1 MEKGY
6 WEKIAPSYETE
17 IFDVLKNDKSGK
29 IVKAILSFAGPKKS
43 VIDIGCAVGKWMPVL
58 SPVFGKVQ
66 AIDISNNNLKI
77 AAKKYPQYTNITYER
92 VDMSATSL
100 KPATILKSNSNLS
113 STTQSK
119 VKKYDSAICINA
131 ILTSSLKKRDLFFKH
146 MVSFIKKGGDL
157 VLVVPS
163 LESKLFSHIV
173 ANKYNVDDAKKDKAP
188 TGKRAISQIRF
199 IKDGVTDIDDV
210 PTKHFLKEELELL
223 LDLAGFTVEKI
234 EKINYKWSTE
244 FHKPPSWLKNPQPWD
259 WMVKAKKNP
268 HQINDEDL

>member
-6 WEKIAPSYETE
+6 WEKIAPAYEAE
-17 IFDVLKNDKSGK
+17 IFDVLKNDKSGI

-58 SPVFGKVQ
+58 APLFGKVQ

-77 AAKKYPQYTNITYER
+77 AAIKYPQYDNIIYER
-92 VDMSATSL
+92 VDMSATTV
-100 KPATILKSNSNLS
+100 KE
-113 STTQSK
+113 
-119 VKKYDSAICINA
+119 KKYDAAICINA
-131 ILTSSLKKRDLFFKH
+131 ILTSSLKKRNLFFKH
-146 MVSFIKKGGDL
+146 MASFVKKGGDL

-163 LESKLFSHIV
+163 LESKLFSHII

-188 TGKRAISQIRF
+188 TGKRAISQMRF

-223 LDLAGFTVEKI
+223 LNLAGFTVEKI

-244 FHKPPSWLKNPQPWD
+244 FHQPPSWLKNPQPWD
-259 WMVKAKKNP
+259 WMVKAKKK
-268 HQINDEDL
+268 

>member
-1 MEKGY
+1 MEKNY
-6 WEKIAPSYETE
+6 WEKIAPAYETE
-17 IFDVLKNDKSGK
+17 IFDVLKNDTSGK
-29 IVKAILSFAGPKKS
+29 IVKSILSFADPKKS

-58 SPVFGKVQ
+58 APVFGKVQ

-92 VDMSATSL
+92 VDMSA
-100 KPATILKSNSNLS
+100 ATV
-113 STTQSK
+113 K

-131 ILTSSLKKRDLFFKH
+131 ILTSSLKKRNLFFKH
-146 MVSFIKKGGDL
+146 MASFIKKGGDL

-163 LESKLFSHIV
+163 LESKLFSHII

-199 IKDGVTDIDDV
+199 MKDGVTDIDDV

-223 LDLAGFTVEKI
+223 LTLAGFTIEKI

-244 FHKPPSWLKNPQPWD
+244 FHKPPTWLKTPQPWD

>member
-1 MEKGY
+1 MEKNY
-6 WEKIAPSYETE
+6 WEKIAPAYETE
-17 IFDVLKNDKSGK
+17 IFDVLKNDTSGK
-29 IVKAILSFAGPKKS
+29 IVKAIVSFAHPKKS

-58 SPVFGKVQ
+58 APLFGKVK

-77 AAKKYPQYTNITYER
+77 AAKKYPQYTNVAYER
-92 VDMSATSL
+92 VDMSAASI
-100 KPATILKSNSNLS
+100 KI
-113 STTQSK
+113 
-119 VKKYDSAICINA
+119 KKYDAAICINA
-131 ILTSSLKKRDLFFKH
+131 ILTSSLKKRNLFFKH
-146 MVSFIKKGGDL
+146 MASYIKKGGDL

-163 LESKLFSHIV
+163 LESKLFSHII

-188 TGKRAISQIRF
+188 SGKRAISQIRF

-223 LDLAGFTVEKI
+223 LTLAGFTVEKI

-259 WMVKAKKNP
+259 WMVKAIKK
-268 HQINDEDL
+268 

>member
-1 MEKGY
+1 MEKNY
-6 WEKIAPSYETE
+6 WEKIAPTYETE

-29 IVKAILSFAGPKKS
+29 IVKAILSFASPKKS

-58 SPVFGKVQ
+58 APVFGKVQ

-77 AAKKYPQYTNITYER
+77 AAKKYPQYKNITYER

-100 KPATILKSNSNLS
+100 QSNANL
-113 STTQSK
+113 K

-146 MVSFIKKGGDL
+146 MASFIKKGGDL

-163 LESKLFSHIV
+163 LESKLFSHII

-199 IKDGVTDIDDV
+199 IKEGVTDIDDV

-244 FHKPPSWLKNPQPWD
+244 FHKPPSWLKTPQPWD
-259 WMVKAKKNP
+259 WMVKAKKK
-268 HQINDEDL
+268 

>member
-58 SPVFGKVQ
+58 APVFGKVQ

-92 VDMSATSL
+92 VDMSA
-100 KPATILKSNSNLS
+100 A
-113 STTQSK
+113 K
-119 VKKYDSAICINA
+119 VKVNKYDSAICINA
-131 ILTSSLKKRDLFFKH
+131 ILTSSLKKRNLFFKH
-146 MVSFIKKGGDL
+146 MASFIKKGGDL

-163 LESKLFSHIV
+163 LESKLFSHII
-173 ANKYNVDDAKKDKAP
+173 ANKYNVDDAKNDKAP

-223 LDLAGFTVEKI
+223 LTLAGFTVEKI

-244 FHKPPSWLKNPQPWD
+244 FHKPPNWLKTPAPWD
-259 WMVKAKKNP
+259 WMVKAKKK
-268 HQINDEDL
+268 

>member
-1 MEKGY
+1 MEKNY

-29 IVKAILSFAGPKKS
+29 IVKAILSFASPKKS

-58 SPVFGKVQ
+58 APVFGKVQ

-77 AAKKYPQYTNITYER
+77 AAKKYPQYTNISYER
-92 VDMSATSL
+92 VDMSAATL
-100 KPATILKSNSNLS
+100 KI
-113 STTQSK
+113 
-119 VKKYDSAICINA
+119 KKYDSAICINA
-131 ILTSSLKKRDLFFKH
+131 ILTSSLKKRNLFFKH
-146 MVSFIKKGGDL
+146 MASFIKKGGDL

-163 LESKLFSHIV
+163 LESKLFSHII

-199 IKDGVTDIDDV
+199 IKEGVTDIDDV

-223 LDLAGFTVEKI
+223 LNLAGFTVEKI

-244 FHKPPSWLKNPQPWD
+244 FHKPPNWLKTPEPWD
-259 WMVKAKKNP
+259 WMVKAKKK
-268 HQINDEDL
+268 

>member
-29 IVKAILSFAGPKKS
+29 IVKTILSFADPKKS

-58 SPVFGKVQ
+58 APVFEKVQ
-66 AIDISNNNLKI
+66 AIDISKNNLKI
-77 AAKKYPQYTNITYER
+77 AAKKYPNYTNIIYER
-92 VDMSATSL
+92 VDMSAVTV
-100 KPATILKSNSNLS
+100 
-113 STTQSK
+113 K

-131 ILTSSLKKRDLFFKH
+131 ILTSSLKKRNLFFKH
-146 MVSFIKKGGDL
+146 MASFIKKGGDL

-163 LESKLFSHIV
+163 LESKLFSHII
-173 ANKYNVDDAKKDKAP
+173 ANKYNVDDAKNDKAP
-188 TGKRAISQIRF
+188 TGKRAIGQIRF

-223 LDLAGFTVEKI
+223 LTLAGFTVEKI

-244 FHKPPSWLKNPQPWD
+244 FHKPPSWLKTPQPWD
-259 WMVKAKKNP
+259 WMVKAKKK
-268 HQINDEDL
+268 

>member
-1 MEKGY
+1 MEKNY

-29 IVKAILSFAGPKKS
+29 IVKAILSFASPNKS
-43 VIDIGCAVGKWMPVL
+43 IIDIGCAVGKWMPVL
-58 SPVFGKVQ
+58 APVFGKVH

-77 AAKKYPQYTNITYER
+77 AAKKYPNYTNITYER
-92 VDMSATSL
+92 VDMSAT
-100 KPATILKSNSNLS
+100 TV
-113 STTQSK
+113 K
-119 VKKYDSAICINA
+119 VKKYDAAICINA
-131 ILTSSLKKRDLFFKH
+131 ILTSSLKKRNLFFKH
-146 MVSFIKKGGDL
+146 MASFIKKGGDL

-163 LESKLFSHIV
+163 LESKLFSHII

-188 TGKRAISQIRF
+188 TGKKAISQIRF
-199 IKDGVTDIDDV
+199 IKEGVTDIDDV

-223 LDLAGFTVEKI
+223 LNLAGFTVEKI

-259 WMVKAKKNP
+259 WMVKAKKK
-268 HQINDEDL
+268 

>member
-1 MEKGY
+1 MEKNY

-29 IVKAILSFAGPKKS
+29 IVKAILSFASPKKS

-58 SPVFGKVQ
+58 APVFGKVH

-77 AAKKYPQYTNITYER
+77 AAKKYPNYTNITYER
-92 VDMSATSL
+92 VDMSAT
-100 KPATILKSNSNLS
+100 TV
-113 STTQSK
+113 K
-119 VKKYDSAICINA
+119 VKKYDAAICINA
-131 ILTSSLKKRDLFFKH
+131 ILTSSLKKRNLFFKH
-146 MVSFIKKGGDL
+146 MASFIKKGGDL

-163 LESKLFSHIV
+163 LESKLFSHII

-188 TGKRAISQIRF
+188 TGKKAISQIRF

-223 LDLAGFTVEKI
+223 LNIAGFTVEKI
-234 EKINYKWSTE
+234 EKINYNWSTE

-259 WMVKAKKNP
+259 WMVKAKKK
-268 HQINDEDL
+268 

>member
-1 MEKGY
+1 MEKNY

-29 IVKAILSFAGPKKS
+29 IVKAILSFAEPKKS

-58 SPVFGKVQ
+58 APVFGKVQ

-92 VDMSATSL
+92 VDMSA
-100 KPATILKSNSNLS
+100 ATV
-113 STTQSK
+113 K

-131 ILTSSLKKRDLFFKH
+131 ILTSSLKKRNLFFKH
-146 MVSFIKKGGDL
+146 MASFIKKGGDL

-163 LESKLFSHIV
+163 LESKLFSHII
-173 ANKYNVDDAKKDKAP
+173 ANKYNVDDAKKDRAP
-188 TGKRAISQIRF
+188 NGKRANSQIRF

-223 LDLAGFTVEKI
+223 LNLAGFTVEKI

-244 FHKPPSWLKNPQPWD
+244 FHKPPSWLKTPEPWD
-259 WMVKAKKNP
+259 WMVKAKKK
-268 HQINDEDL
+268 

>member
-1 MEKGY
+1 MEKNY
-6 WEKIAPSYETE
+6 WEKIAPTYETE

-29 IVKAILSFAGPKKS
+29 IVKAILSFAEPKKS

-58 SPVFGKVQ
+58 APVFGKVH

-92 VDMSATSL
+92 VDMSA
-100 KPATILKSNSNLS
+100 ATV
-113 STTQSK
+113 K

-131 ILTSSLKKRDLFFKH
+131 ILTSSLKKRNLFFKH
-146 MVSFIKKGGDL
+146 MASFIKKGGDL

-163 LESKLFSHIV
+163 LESKLFSHII

-188 TGKRAISQIRF
+188 SGKRAISQIRF
-199 IKDGVTDIDDV
+199 IKEGVTDIDDV
-210 PTKHFLKEELELL
+210 PTKHFLKEELEILL
-223 LDLAGFTVEKI
+223 NLAGFTVEKI

-244 FHKPPSWLKNPQPWD
+244 FHKPPNWLKTPQPWD
-259 WMVKAKKNP
+259 WMVKAKKK
-268 HQINDEDL
+268 

>member
-1 MEKGY
+1 MEKNY
-6 WEKIAPSYETE
+6 WEKIAPSYETV
-17 IFDVLKNDKSGK
+17 IFDVLKNDTSGK
-29 IVKAILSFAGPKKS
+29 IVKSILSFADPKKS
-43 VIDIGCAVGKWMPVL
+43 IIDIGCAVGKWMPVL
-58 SPVFGKVQ
+58 APVFGKVQ

-92 VDMSATSL
+92 VDMSAT
-100 KPATILKSNSNLS
+100 T
-113 STTQSK
+113 
-119 VKKYDSAICINA
+119 VKINKYDAAICINA

-146 MVSFIKKGGDL
+146 MASYIKKGGDL

-163 LESKLFSHIV
+163 LESKLFSHII

-188 TGKRAISQIRF
+188 TGKRAISQIRY

-210 PTKHFLKEELELL
+210 PTKHFLKEELKLL
-223 LDLAGFTVEKI
+223 LSLAGFEVEKI

-259 WMVKAKKNP
+259 WMVKAKKK
-268 HQINDEDL
+268 

>member
-1 MEKGY
+1 MEKNY

-29 IVKAILSFAGPKKS
+29 IVKSILSFADPKKS

-58 SPVFGKVQ
+58 APVFGKVQ

-77 AAKKYPQYTNITYER
+77 AAKKYPQYTNISYER
-92 VDMSATSL
+92 VDMSAPTV
-100 KPATILKSNSNLS
+100 KA
-113 STTQSK
+113 
-119 VKKYDSAICINA
+119 KKYDAAICINA
-131 ILTSSLKKRDLFFKH
+131 ILTSSLKKRNLFFKH
-146 MVSFIKKGGDL
+146 MASFIKKGGDL

-163 LESKLFSHIV
+163 LESKLFSHII

-188 TGKRAISQIRF
+188 TGKRAISQIRY

-223 LDLAGFTVEKI
+223 LNLAGFKVEKI

-244 FHKPPSWLKNPQPWD
+244 FHKPPTWLKNPQPWD
-259 WMVKAKKNP
+259 WMVKAKKK
-268 HQINDEDL
+268 

>member
-1 MEKGY
+1 MEKNY
-6 WEKIAPSYETE
+6 WEKIAPTYETE

-29 IVKAILSFAGPKKS
+29 IVKAILSFAEPKKS

-58 SPVFGKVQ
+58 APVFGKVQ

-92 VDMSATSL
+92 VDMSA
-100 KPATILKSNSNLS
+100 ATV
-113 STTQSK
+113 K

-131 ILTSSLKKRDLFFKH
+131 ILTSSLKKRNLFFKH
-146 MVSFIKKGGDL
+146 MASFIKKGGDL

-163 LESKLFSHIV
+163 LESKLFSHII

-188 TGKRAISQIRF
+188 SGKRAISQIRF

-223 LDLAGFTVEKI
+223 LNLAGFTVEKI

-244 FHKPPSWLKNPQPWD
+244 FHKPPNWLKTPQPWD
-259 WMVKAKKNP
+259 WMLKAKKK
-268 HQINDEDL
+268 